1 MVNQTV
7 LYQTNETLRG
17 IDILRRWRLNFNR
30 SQKPVF
36 HPTIGREVETATFLP
51 RCLVSLNLRKIASVQ
66 DAQNSVVVKIQNV
79 TLLEKFRNSLL
90 I

>member
-1 MVNQTV
+1 MRRDVN
-7 LYQTNETLRG
+7 
-17 IDILRRWRLNFNR
+17 ILRRWKADFNR
-30 SQKPVF
+30 SRKPVF
-36 HPTIGREVETATFLP
+36 HPTNGCEVETATFLP

>member
-1 MVNQTV
+1 MA
-7 LYQTNETLRG
+7 EE
-17 IDILRRWRLNFNR
+17 
-30 SQKPVF
+30 KPVF
-36 HPTIGREVETATFLP
+36 HPTNGREGETATLLS